1 MRTARRGKDMLILD
15 ASVYTPLLAKAGG
28 KLVKLAKHYVFAIL
42 DLTIYEACN
51 VFWKLCVK
59 HKILNPHDAIELCKL
74 TKNLATRLK
83 IYNFND
89 IDVEKAVTIAI
100 DNNITVYDATYI
112 ALAQSIRAAIATED
126 SDIIRVAPRYGI
138 TTLRLED
145 IFKLIET
152 S

>member
-1 MRTARRGKDMLILD
+1 MIILD
-15 ASVYTPLLAKAGG
+15 ASVYTPLLTKAGG

-51 VFWKLCVK
+51 AFWKLSVK

-74 TKNLATRLK
+74 AKNLAIRLK
-83 IYNFND
+83 IYNFSD
-89 IDVEKAVTIAI
+89 IDMGKAMTIAI

-112 ALAQSIRAAIATED
+112 ALAQSMGAAIATED

>member
-1 MRTARRGKDMLILD
+1 
-15 ASVYTPLLAKAGG
+15 
-28 KLVKLAKHYVFAIL
+28 
-42 DLTIYEACN
+42 
-51 VFWKLCVK
+51 
-59 HKILNPHDAIELCKL
+59 
-74 TKNLATRLK
+74 
-83 IYNFND
+83 
-89 IDVEKAVTIAI
+89 VTIAI

-112 ALAQSIRAAIATED
+112 ALAQSIRAAVATED